1 MKITKIE
8 AVYPSYEETLKDWR
22 PNLWQIITKIYTDNN
37 KIYGFGTGGGGKAS
51 IEIIRGHLA
60 ALVVGKEVENIND
73 IKSIYDNLYK
83 ETIPYGRGG
92 VGSMAISSIDL
103 ALWDTFSKYYEIPIK
118 NLLEKN
124 KTLHNESINTYATG
138 NNINT
143 YNQLGIENFKLSVK
157 SNGDFENEKKELY
170 DSIYN
175 IKKKYNNSKKIM
187 IDCYMSWDIEYTK
200 KMSRFLSDLK
210 IYWIEDI
217 SSPETLLNSES
228 ILGKLDGAFL
238 AGGEHDLNHNNFS
251 IMKKNNTYDF
261 WQPDITWCGGI
272 SSLLKIIDISDK
284 EYPIILHRGGEPWGL
299 PLIQSGLINNLAEI
313 HNPKDKKISMSKWEN
328 KTINKLDKGILY
340 TNEYLG
346 FGANPIKGIFND

>member
-37 KIYGFGTGGGGKAS
+37 KIFGFGTGGGGNAS

-92 VGSMAISSIDL
+92 VCSMAISSIDL
-103 ALWDTFSKYYEIPIK
+103 ALWDAFSNYYEIPIK

-124 KTLHNESINTYATG
+124 KTFHNESINTYATG
-138 NNINT
+138 NNIET
-143 YNQLGIENFKLSVK
+143 YNELGLESFKLSVK

-170 DSIYN
+170 DTIYS
-175 IKKKYNNSKKIM
+175 IKKKFNNSKKIM

-228 ILGKLDGAFL
+228 ILGKLNGAFL

-272 SSLLKIIDISDK
+272 SSLLKIIDISNK
-284 EYPIILHRGGEPWGL
+284 KYPIILHRGGEPWGL
-299 PLIQSGLINNLAEI
+299 PVIQSGLINNLAEI

-346 FGANPIKGIFND
+346 FGANPIKGIFDD

>member
-103 ALWDTFSKYYEIPIK
+103 ALWDAFSKYYETPIK

-124 KTLHNESINTYATG
+124 EKLHKETINTYATG
-138 NNINT
+138 NNIDV
-143 YNQLGIENFKLSVK
+143 YNQLGLENYKLSVK
-157 SNGDFENEKKELY
+157 SNGDFESEKKELY
-170 DSIYN
+170 NTIYS
-175 IKKKYNNSKKIM
+175 IKKRYKNSKKIM

-200 KMSRFLSDLK
+200 EMSRFLSDLK
-210 IYWIEDI
+210 IHWIEDI
-217 SSPETLLNSES
+217 SSPEKLLYSES
-228 ILGKLDGAFL
+228 ISGKLNGAFL
-238 AGGEHDLNHNNFS
+238 AGGEHDLNHNNFL

-272 SSLLKIIDISDK
+272 SSLLKIIGISNK

-299 PLIQSGLINNLAEI
+299 PLIQSGLINNFAEI